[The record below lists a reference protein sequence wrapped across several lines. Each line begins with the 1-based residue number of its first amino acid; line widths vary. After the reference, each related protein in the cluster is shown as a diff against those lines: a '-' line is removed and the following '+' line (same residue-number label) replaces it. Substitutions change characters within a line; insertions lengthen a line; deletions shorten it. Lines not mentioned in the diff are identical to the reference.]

1 MFLLTIFNGLS
12 FTWSPCFVKVMIF
25 LDCCFWLSFSFVV
38 AASALLSSACAH
50 NAADQ
55 QGVANAQVS
64 TQQQDQEGLDER
76 VRRVLGDAPV
86 AADSS
91 LDPDLMYKFLM
102 AEIAGQRG
110 DIEFASDTYLQLARI
125 TGDARVARRATEI
138 ALYAKRDDTALE
150 TARIW
155 YEADPNSAT
164 AR

>member
-1 MFLLTIFNGLS
+1 MYMHYLLL
-12 FTWSPCFVKVMIF
+12 P
-25 LDCCFWLSFSFVV
+25 FVV
-38 AASALLSSACAH
+38 ATALLSSACAH

-55 QGVANAQVS
+55 QGVANAQ
-64 TQQQDQEGLDER
+64 TRAQQEEGLDER

-86 AADSS
+86 VADSS

-110 DIEFASDTYLQLARI
+110 DIELASDTYLQLARI

-138 ALYAKRDDTALE
+138 ALYAKRDDVALE

-155 YEADPNSAT
+155 YQADPQEWRPALGPAV